1 MMVSARSELFAEL
14 ERLATSDPYRGIEV
28 GQAALAQAK
37 DLDSRTWADLHR
49 LTAICAHHAHRYEP
63 ALIHAGEASYR
74 YAALKEDAPNV
85 RCEMIMAVAEAGLGL
100 PVRGVQRI
108 QSAIQLAASAGLDEM
123 EALAWGNLSHLYWQM
138 GRYDL
143 AQDCSRRAIALT
155 DVAVNPRRIG
165 ILLNN
170 LAEIHCRLGD
180 FEAAGEN
187 VREAR
192 SLLLSEDSVSYL
204 ATQAETE
211 SQIFEHQGDLEQAA
225 ECLIRSLEYAR
236 QAGSAR
242 QQIAYR
248 ERLGRV
254 RLRQGRTEDAEQ
266 VLEEAKSR
274 SEALDFP
281 DRLDEICIALAE
293 IYEATGRNAEANH
306 SLRTALDFRSQ
317 RAKREV
323 DATLRGLESV
333 HRIDLAQ
340 REAELLREK
349 NQELQRS
356 EERYA
361 LAAAGS
367 AHGIWEY
374 DAESEQA
381 TYSQRFKM
389 LLGHPPETPDADLGP
404 FMSCVHPEEGL
415 LDLQAFLAS
424 VEGDRFFRTIRI
436 HHQQLGYR
444 WFDVSAIVVFEQG
457 RPTRL
462 VGSLSDVTERKE
474 AELALIEAR
483 DRAEEANRL
492 KSEFLANMSHEIRT
506 PMNGVIGLTDLLL
519 ETPLDERQREQVSTI
534 QHCGKSLLAII
545 NDILDLSKIEAGRLT
560 LETRPFDLTE
570 AVRRTGALY
579 GGKIDDKPIAFTV
592 DVSPD
597 SLWVDGDE
605 VRIAQVIANLVGN
618 ALKFTESG
626 HVGLRLRS
634 QSSGPGEVDVEIQIS
649 DAGIGIAAD
658 RLDAIF
664 ESFVQADGTTTR
676 RFGGTG
682 LGLTICKRLITLMG
696 GEIEVASTL
705 GEGSI
710 FTVRLRLPI
719 AERIE
724 TVPIISGDRE
734 GRSLR
739 VLLAEDNRVNQMV
752 ARQHLQRFGCEVEIV
767 VDGEQAVDRAL
778 AGNFDL
784 ILMDLQMPTLDGLSA
799 ARVIR
804 AREGERRTPIV
815 ALTAN
820 VYEEHRHASADAG
833 MDGHLSK
840 PFRPEEL
847 LAILDAIA
855 RRPERRI

>member
-1 MMVSARSELFAEL
+1 MVSPGPELFAEL
-14 ERLATSDPYRGIEV
+14 ERLATSDPFRGIEV
-28 GQAALAQAK
+28 GQAALSQGE
-37 DLDSRTWADLHR
+37 DLDSRTLADLHR
-49 LTAICAHHAHRYEP
+49 LTAICAHYAHRYEP
-63 ALIHAGEASYR
+63 ALIHAGEASFR
-74 YAALKEDAPNV
+74 YAALKEDAPIV

-143 AQDCSRRAIALT
+143 ARDCSGRAIALT
-155 DVAVNPRRIG
+155 DPEANPRRIG

-170 LAEIHCRLGD
+170 LAEIYCRLGD
-180 FEAAGEN
+180 YETADVNVQKARAFMLNEN
-187 VREAR
+187 
-192 SLLLSEDSVSYL
+192 SVSYL

-211 SQIFEHQGDLEQAA
+211 SQIFEHRGDFERAA
-225 ECLIRSLEYAR
+225 ESLIRSLEYAR

-254 RLRQGRTEDAEQ
+254 RLRQGRVKDAEV

-293 IYEATGRNAEANH
+293 IYEATGRQAEANE

-340 REAELLREK
+340 REAELLRQK

-374 DAESEQA
+374 DAESGQA
-381 TYSQRFKM
+381 NYSQRFKM
-389 LLGHPPETPDADLGP
+389 LLGYPPETPDADLGP
-404 FMSCVHPEEGL
+404 FMACVHPEDGL
-415 LDLQAFLAS
+415 TDLQSFLAS
-424 VEGDRFFRTIRI
+424 VEGDRFFRTVRIR
-436 HHQQLGYR
+436 QQQGGYR
-444 WFDVSAIVVFEQG
+444 WFEVSAIVVFDQG
-457 RPTRL
+457 RPIRL

-506 PMNGVIGLTDLLL
+506 PMNGVVGLTDLLL
-519 ETPLDERQREQVSTI
+519 ETALDERQREQVSTI

-545 NDILDLSKIEAGRLT
+545 NDILDLSKIEAGHLT
-560 LETRPFDLTE
+560 LETRPFDLAE

-579 GGKIDDKPIAFTV
+579 AGEVGDKPIAFTV
-592 DVSPD
+592 DVEPE
-597 SLWVDGDE
+597 SLWVNGDE
-605 VRIAQVIANLVGN
+605 IRVAQVVGNLVGN

-626 HVGLRLRS
+626 RVVLHLTS
-634 QSSGPGEVDVEIQIS
+634 QSSGASEVEIEIQVS

-682 LGLTICKRLITLMG
+682 LGLTICKRLVTLMG
-696 GEIEVASTL
+696 GEIDVASMV

-710 FTVRLRLPI
+710 FTVRLSLPI
-719 AERIE
+719 AERVE
-724 TVPIISGDRE
+724 ATPIIAGDRE
-734 GRSLR
+734 QRSLR
-739 VLLAEDNRVNQMV
+739 VLLAEDNPVNQMV
-752 ARQHLQRFGCEVEIV
+752 ARQQLQRLGCEVEV
-767 VDGEQAVDRAL
+767 VADGEQAVRRAL
-778 AGNFDL
+778 AGDFDL

-799 ARVIR
+799 ARAIR
-804 AREGERRTPIV
+804 ARESGRRTPIV

-847 LAILDAIA
+847 LAVLDAVT
-855 RRPERRI
+855 RSSKN